1 MISSNSQSKVAQFRQ
16 PTYEIDPVFVNRW
29 SPRSF
34 SEKEVPEEVL
44 LSLFEAARWAPSAF
58 NLQPWR
64 FIIARSQEAREQFHS
79 FIGEFNLTW
88 CKKAPAFT
96 LIISKVTSEHGDNRS
111 HAFDTGA
118 AWGSLSLEAVHKGLI
133 THPMTGID
141 FDKAREVLQIPDDY
155 AINALVAIGY
165 QGEKDALP
173 EALQQREQP
182 SPRRPLEESIFEGSF
197 GQPLK

>member
-1 MISSNSQSKVAQFRQ
+1 MI
-16 PTYEIDPVFVNRW
+16 
-29 SPRSF
+29 
-34 SEKEVPEEVL
+34 
-44 LSLFEAARWAPSAF
+44 
-58 NLQPWR
+58 
-64 FIIARSQEAREQFHS
+64 
-79 FIGEFNLTW
+79 
-88 CKKAPAFT
+88 
-96 LIISKVTSEHGDNRS
+96 
-111 HAFDTGA
+111 
-118 AWGSLSLEAVHKGLI
+118 
-133 THPMTGID
+133 